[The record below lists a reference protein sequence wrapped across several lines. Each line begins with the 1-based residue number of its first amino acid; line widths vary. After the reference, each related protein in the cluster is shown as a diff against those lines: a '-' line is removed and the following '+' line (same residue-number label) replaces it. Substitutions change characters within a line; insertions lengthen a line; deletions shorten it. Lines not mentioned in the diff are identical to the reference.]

1 MEDTI
6 FDRAA
11 FSEMEESIFDFDNN
25 GLHPCTD
32 APDYHEDH
40 PNQAIPQNYSIAE
53 QLLSFGS
60 YNPHSRDLMQEET
73 LPLHHRNFTPCEEG
87 VESFVLKQRA
97 VLTRCLDKCDLIQQD
112 SNTICTT
119 MSTENSSYMASPST
133 NDNEDNMSGIFG
145 MTPSGKKSKTEYPK
159 YAPGLI
165 AEGVQKSICECF
177 NGNQGAK
184 YQYMRS
190 HLETIIESRNEGEEF
205 VGLMLSWDNQKNDW
219 ASVGRNLKKFGPVYA
234 SALLSCINVFLTEGG
249 EDFETWLFNTS
260 IPQADKCSLFT
271 NKEKLAEAFW
281 KKFKI

>member
-11 FSEMEESIFDFDNN
+11 FSEMEASIFDFDNN
-25 GLHPCTD
+25 GLHPETD
-32 APDYHEDH
+32 AADYQEDQ
-40 PNQAIPQNYSIAE
+40 PNQAIPQNYSIAD
-53 QLLSFGS
+53 QFLSFGS
-60 YNPHSRDLMQEET
+60 YNPQSQDLMQEE
-73 LPLHHRNFTPCEEG
+73 PLSVHPTNFTPCGEG

-97 VLTRCLDKCDLIQQD
+97 VLTRCLDKFDLIQPE
-112 SNTICTT
+112 SNT

-145 MTPSGKKSKTEYPK
+145 STPSGKKSKTEYPK

-165 AEGVQKSICECF
+165 AQGVQTTICECF
-177 NGNQGAK
+177 NGNQDAK
-184 YQYMRS
+184 FQYMKS

-205 VGLMLSWDNQKNDW
+205 VGLMLSWDLQKNDW

-249 EDFETWLFNTS
+249 EDFEGWLFNTN
-260 IPQADKCSLFT
+260 IPQGDKCSLFT